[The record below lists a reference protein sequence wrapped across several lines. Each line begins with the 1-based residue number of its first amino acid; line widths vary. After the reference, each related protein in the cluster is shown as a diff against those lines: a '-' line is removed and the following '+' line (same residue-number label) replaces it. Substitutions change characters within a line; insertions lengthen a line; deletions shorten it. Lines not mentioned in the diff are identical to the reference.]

1 MIKIEQVDKEKNNN
15 YFVVYKLGKYVHTTA
30 GTAKEILKYFKE
42 VTKEKN
48 DK

>member
-1 MIKIEQVDKEKNNN
+1 MIKIKQVDKEKNNN

-30 GTAKEILKYFKE
+30 GTAKEILEYFKK

-48 DK
+48 VK

>member
-1 MIKIEQVDKEKNNN
+1 MIKIKQIDKEKNNS

-30 GTAKEILKYFKE
+30 GTAKEILEYFKE

-48 DK
+48 VK

>member
-30 GTAKEILKYFKE
+30 GTAKEILEYFKE
-42 VTKEKN
+42 AMKEKN
-48 DK
+48 VK

>member
-15 YFVVYKLGKYVHTTA
+15 YFVVYKLGKYVNTTA
-30 GTAKEILKYFKE
+30 GTAKEILEYFKE

-48 DK
+48 VK